1 MDKILNFKKFI
12 EKNGKNKIL
21 KIIESKNDFEK
32 FLDLFI
38 ENFSLFDSNKVE
50 YILKIIFNQIV
61 KFELNISTNYLDSIY
76 DCLKTK
82 NDDNLTLMSRFVTI
96 YDELKSN
103 KLNLL
108 SFCYQII
115 RSFSETYDDL
125 KKYKVNVHLKKIDF
139 ENIHFILHEKMIPY
153 YNSFFEVK
161 YEKYFFNR
169 IIDCKSISAQNIH
182 TKEMIIRLKKLF
194 NLFGKD
200 LINMLKVEIITVND
214 FWNYD
219 YLKRISYFR
228 IFYSKTNNFLK
239 SFEIYYS
246 SLNRNILE
254 IDNLTT
260 IHQINYVDK
269 IMDSTSSVFLNDN
282 YLDFNINNFDNSFNI
297 INQETFSND
306 FDEFD
311 SDDEKYND
319 TPIFIMEDNEEVED
333 LNIDDDDSIDNLFIK
348 S

>member
-21 KIIESKNDFEK
+21 KAIENKNDFEK

-38 ENFSLFDSNKVE
+38 ENFSLFDSNKIE

-61 KFELNISTNYLDSIY
+61 KFELKISANYLDSIY
-76 DCLKTK
+76 TCLKTK
-82 NDDNLTLMSRFVTI
+82 DNENLMLMSRFVTI

-103 KLNLL
+103 KVNLL

-115 RSFSETYDDL
+115 RSFSEIFDEL
-125 KKYKVNVHLKKIDF
+125 KKYKVNVHLKKKDF
-139 ENIHFILHEKMIPY
+139 DNIHLILHEKFIPY

-161 YEKYFFNR
+161 YERYFFNR
-169 IIDCKSISAQNIH
+169 IIDCKSIPAQNIH
-182 TKEMIIRLKKLF
+182 TKEMVYRLKKLF

-200 LINMLKVEIITVND
+200 LIKMLKIEIITVND
-214 FWNYD
+214 FWNYE
-219 YLKRISYFR
+219 YLKRINYYR
-228 IFYSKTNNFLK
+228 IFYNKTNNFLK

-269 IMDSTSSVFLNDN
+269 IMDSTSSIFLNDN
-282 YLDFNINNFDNSFNI
+282 YLDFNINNIDDSLNVFS
-297 INQETFSND
+297 QETFRND
-306 FDEFD
+306 FDNYD

-319 TPIFIMEDNEEVED
+319 TPIFTMDNNEIED
-333 LNIDDDDSIDNLFIK
+333 LNIEDDNSIDNLFIK